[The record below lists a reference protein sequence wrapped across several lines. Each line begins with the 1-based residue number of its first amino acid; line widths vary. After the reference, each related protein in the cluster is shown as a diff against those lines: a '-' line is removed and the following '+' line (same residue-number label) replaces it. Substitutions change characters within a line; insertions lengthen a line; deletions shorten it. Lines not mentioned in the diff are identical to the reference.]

1 MSLGSRSAPAFS
13 LLRQQSR
20 YPFNVHHLVCSRSSP
35 VVRAHPRS
43 GTLASHTGASTRHAS
58 SYYPH
63 LEQQSKKGVKIG
75 HVFAVLALVG
85 AGATAFGL
93 YDFYQSFKQYP
104 SQVRQHL
111 RQALRAVNDGA
122 FERAHTSFKQAYDAT
137 IALASEN
144 KLGGTREQ
152 AVLRTS
158 GIGIKWAAM
167 WEQAGQLGRAIQ
179 AYEQTLQ
186 DVLKL
191 SSGAQEPSRIET
203 MRAVAIAM
211 KLGDCLVAV
220 GGKDALKAAEERY
233 TFCVDEMMR
242 INLSPNQRERVKQEM
257 ETGQAAPSSSVEND
271 RRDEDL
277 GLPEWSNKVE
287 LVAGMERL
295 AELYA
300 RQGNIEYARPLFQN
314 AIAQLLPPPVK
325 GARPAP
331 PPPVAQRCHAAT
343 LMNNLA
349 SALVTEPSPSASAI
363 DESARWAR
371 QSLTTANQCRKE
383 AEKSRS
389 GKMVPFQQWEDA
401 ECALSAIVSSF
412 NMGKLAE
419 MSGDKTS
426 AKSWF
431 SKSLALAN
439 KVGSRDGAEQSK
451 EALRRL

>member
-1 MSLGSRSAPAFS
+1 MTLGTRSPPALALIRQRACQLPPGRPLNVSSRP
-13 LLRQQSR
+13 LLARPSR
-20 YPFNVHHLVCSRSSP
+20 TI
-35 VVRAHPRS
+35 
-43 GTLASHTGASTRHAS
+43 GTRHYAN
-58 SYYPH
+58 YYPH
-63 LEQQSKKGVKIG
+63 LEQTPKKGVKIG
-75 HVFAVLALVG
+75 HLFAALALVG
-85 AGATAFGL
+85 AAATAFGL

-104 SQVRQHL
+104 SDVRQHL

-137 IALASEN
+137 VSLAN
-144 KLGGTREQ
+144 VNQLGTSREQ
-152 AVLRTS
+152 ALMRMS

-179 AYEQTLQ
+179 VYELALQ

-191 SSGAQEPSRIET
+191 SSGAQEPSKAET

-220 GGKDALKAAEERY
+220 GGKDAIKAAEERY
-233 TFCVDEMMR
+233 TFCVEEMMR
-242 INLSPNQRERVKQEM
+242 MNLSPVQRERVKAEM
-257 ETGQAAPSSSVEND
+257 ETGQARPAEGVASD
-271 RRDEDL
+271 RPDDDL
-277 GLPEWSNKVE
+277 ALPEWSNKVE

-314 AIAQLLPPPVK
+314 AIAQLLPPPAKGVK
-325 GARPAP
+325 PT

-349 SALVTEPSPSASAI
+349 SALVIDPSPSASAI

-371 QSLTTANQCRKE
+371 QSLSTANQCRKE
-383 AEKSRS
+383 AEQSRK
-389 GKMVPFQQWEDA
+389 GQVVPFHQWEDS
-401 ECALSAIVSSF
+401 ECSLSAIVSSF
-412 NMGKLAE
+412 NLGKLAE
-419 MSGDKTS
+419 MSGDKAS

-431 SKSLALAN
+431 NKSLALAN
-439 KVGSRDGAEQSK
+439 KIGSRDGAEQSR